1 MTVKRLLRH
10 AALLCLCALP
20 AVLSAFA
27 PGISAARRYPDHDS
41 RFFVSDFAG
50 VLDDADEQTVY
61 AAGVRLQ
68 KATGAQVVLV
78 TVQSLNGD
86 TLEDYAYGLATQWG
100 IGEAG
105 KDNGL
110 LLLFTAEGPHSRI
123 EVGSGLEGALPDSK
137 AGRIL
142 DAYLVPWYD
151 DEDSWSAQLTE
162 TYQAM
167 VNVVYD
173 EYGLTDQ
180 KEQVEERDT
189 DDKALPD
196 IVTVIAVIVIVM
208 LVFGR
213 RRGGGFWPGVFL
225 GGMGRGGGGSFG
237 GRSGGGFS
245 GGGGGFSGGGASR

>member
-1 MTVKRLLRH
+1 MTVKKLLRR
-10 AALLCLCALP
+10 AACLCLCAML
-20 AVLSAFA
+20 AVLPPTALNA
-27 PGISAARRYPDHDS
+27 SAARRYPDPDS
-41 RFFVSDFAG
+41 RFFVNDFAG
-50 VLDDADEQTVY
+50 VLDEADERTVY

-110 LLLFTAEGPHSRI
+110 LLLFTVEGPHSRI

-189 DDKALPD
+189 DDKTLPD
-196 IVTVIAVIVIVM
+196 IVTVIVVIVIVM

-225 GGMGRGGGGSFG
+225 GGMGRGGGSFG
-237 GRSGGGFS
+237 GRGGGGFS